1 MTNVAPGYPVQ
12 QPQQGGSGWSP
23 HANFAPS
30 MYRER
35 SSNGLLFA
43 GIAVIALGAV
53 AWHYLGPDFRRYMKI
68 RDM

>member
-1 MTNVAPGYPVQ
+1 
-12 QPQQGGSGWSP
+12 
-23 HANFAPS
+23 